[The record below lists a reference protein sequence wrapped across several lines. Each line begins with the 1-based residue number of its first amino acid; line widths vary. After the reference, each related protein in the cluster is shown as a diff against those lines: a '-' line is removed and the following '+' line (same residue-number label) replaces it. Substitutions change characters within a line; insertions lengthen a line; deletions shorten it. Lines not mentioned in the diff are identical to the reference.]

1 MTGFQCRL
9 FHVRLVLYRLV
20 CLHALRFRGLD
31 RGEGVVDASVEVGPM
46 LFLPAAFRR
55 RSLPQWTVGV
65 LHAPH
70 GPVDGHVA

>member
-1 MTGFQCRL
+1 
-9 FHVRLVLYRLV
+9 
-20 CLHALRFRGLD
+20 
-31 RGEGVVDASVEVGPM
+31 M

-70 GPVDGHVA
+70 GPVDGLSLIHIFKWELQGAWSRRIDSANRLVYMIEDGDLCILSVRDHY